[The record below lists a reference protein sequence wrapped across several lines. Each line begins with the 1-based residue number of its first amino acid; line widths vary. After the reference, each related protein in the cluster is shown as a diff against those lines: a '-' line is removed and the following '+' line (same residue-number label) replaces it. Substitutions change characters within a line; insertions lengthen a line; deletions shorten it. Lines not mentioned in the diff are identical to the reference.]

1 MDKKGSAHSNPR
13 SDAEDMRKRL
23 NRLENS
29 IISMM
34 ETHSNRSDTPSSS
47 TASHVT
53 NVDATGHVSDQ
64 AGGQKMSADTRST
77 HWDAILNE
85 VSSANRSISRSNLHS
100 WDQ

>member
-1 MDKKGSAHSNPR
+1 VDKKGSTHSNPR

-29 IISMM
+29 ILSMM
-34 ETHSNRSDTPSSS
+34 ETNSNRSDTPASS
-47 TASHVT
+47 TTSHVT
-53 NVDATGHVSDQ
+53 NVDAGQSSDQ

-85 VSSANRSISRSNLHS
+85 VSAWDHLGSRANRRSLER
-100 WDQ
+100 